1 MNLEELNNYVQNL
14 EYENKRMGDF
24 LSKLGYSSE
33 GISDI
38 IINSCASIT
47 KVQVYAIIHATMND
61 LEKINNDV
69 QNMRDELYKFLDA
82 HYDFSRFNP
91 DTTS

>member
-14 EYENKRMGDF
+14 EYENKRMRDF
-24 LSKLGYSSE
+24 LNKLGYSSE

-38 IINSCASIT
+38 IINSCDTIT
-47 KVQVYAIIHATMND
+47 KVQVYATIHTTMN
-61 LEKINNDV
+61 
-69 QNMRDELYKFLDA
+69 KFLDA

-91 DTTS
+91 DTAS